1 MYIGCTKYN
10 IEDVIV
16 DIQDPLKTDNI
27 LIRGWIIE
35 ERYTIDNIDRWIQY
49 HTNRLYVDKSSALDA
64 VVKMSNGSNRFR
76 IKPLYEISKKYNRVI
91 SIDRILE
98 SERKSESV
106 NNEVSLYIVNNEIKN
121 KYGGTRA
128 YKDDIIIYNNY
139 LWKIDE
145 NLITTRMWQY
155 NKTNSSEIIS
165 NCRKIEFEDIKHLV
179 PHLNRQ
185 VYNILKQ
192 SKQFDEYINILE
204 GKFK

>member
-16 DIQDPLKTDNI
+16 DTQDPLKTDNI

-35 ERYTIDNIDRWIQY
+35 ERYIIDNKEYWHQY
-49 HTNRLYVDKSSALDA
+49 YTKRLYVSKSSALDA
-64 VVKMSNGSNRFR
+64 VVKMSNGNNRFR
-76 IKPLYEISKKYNRVI
+76 IKPLYEISKQYNRVI

-98 SERKSESV
+98 SERKSELE
-106 NNEVSLYIVNNEIKN
+106 NNQVSLYIVNNEIKN

-145 NLITTRMWQY
+145 NLRTTRMWQY